1 MAEIKEP
8 KKKGT
13 SSKRAFIFFNCD
25 GNKSESSMNIFYNNA
40 VYKDTQASRKLLWSK
55 IQRERTEHRI
65 NIAIEHLDEVKR
77 LILEDEPTKATDLIE
92 FGAIKVV
99 DCF

>member
-1 MAEIKEP
+1 MTEQ

-13 SSKRAFIFFNCD
+13 NTKRAFIFFNCD
-25 GNKSESSMNIFYNNA
+25 ADKSEQSMNIFYNHI

-55 IQRERTEHRI
+55 LQNERKENRIQI
-65 NIAIEHLDEVKR
+65 SDDNLAEVKR
-77 LILEDEPTKATDLIE
+77 LVMEDDPVQASIYIM

>member
-1 MAEIKEP
+1 MTEQ

-13 SSKRAFIFFNCD
+13 NTKRAFIFFNCD
-25 GNKSESSMNIFYNNA
+25 ADKSEQSMNIFYNHI

-55 IQRERTEHRI
+55 LQNERKENRIQI
-65 NIAIEHLDEVKR
+65 SDDNLAEVKR
-77 LILEDEPTKATDLIE
+77 LVMEDDPVQAINYIM
-92 FGAIKVV
+92 FGGINVV

>member
-1 MAEIKEP
+1 
-8 KKKGT
+8 
-13 SSKRAFIFFNCD
+13 
-25 GNKSESSMNIFYNNA
+25 MNIFYNHI

-55 IQRERTEHRI
+55 IQNERKENRI
-65 NIAIEHLDEVKR
+65 QISDDNLAEVKR
-77 LILEDEPTKATDLIE
+77 LILEDDPVQAGNYMM

>member
-1 MAEIKEP
+1 MTEP
-8 KKKGT
+8 KKKT
-13 SSKRAFIFFNCD
+13 SNSKKAFVFFNCD
-25 GNKSESSMNIFYNNA
+25 GNKSEQSMNIFYNHI

-55 IQRERTEHRI
+55 IQNERKENRI
-65 NIAIEHLDEVKR
+65 QISDDNLAEVKR
-77 LILEDEPTKATDLIE
+77 LILEDDPVQAGNYIM

>member
-1 MAEIKEP
+1 MTEQ

-13 SSKRAFIFFNCD
+13 NTKRAFIFFNCD
-25 GNKSESSMNIFYNNA
+25 ADKSEQSMNIFYNHI
-40 VYKDTQASRKLLWSK
+40 VYKDTQASRNLLWSK
-55 IQRERTEHRI
+55 LQNERKENRIQI
-65 NIAIEHLDEVKR
+65 SDDNLAEVKR
-77 LILEDEPTKATDLIE
+77 LVMEDDPVQASNYIM

>member
-1 MAEIKEP
+1 MAEP

-13 SSKRAFIFFNCD
+13 STKRAFIFVICEA
-25 GNKSESSMNIFYNNA
+25 GKSEQSMNIFYNHI

-55 IQRERTEHRI
+55 VQNERKEQRIQI
-65 NIAIEHLDEVKR
+65 SDDNLAEVKR
-77 LILEDEPTKATDLIE
+77 LIIEDDDPTKASDFIQ
-92 FGAIKVV
+92 FGAIKEI